1 MNRTKAVRLVLSA
14 ALLGLIPAG
23 NSGCSSTS
31 MAIKEKFGYAKRE
44 QLVDKVESARDGQQE
59 AKQQFESAL
68 QEFLSVTGTS
78 GGDLEAKYNKLKKE
92 YERSESR
99 ASTVRSRIADVERV
113 GEALFKEWKQE
124 LGQYSNESLRR
135 ASEQQLSTTRGQYDK
150 LVGVMKAASG
160 KMDPVLTAFKDQV
173 LFLKHNLNAQA
184 ISSLQTT
191 ATQIQGDVSALVRDM
206 EASIAEANSFIQQM
220 QAAK

>member
-1 MNRTKAVRLVLSA
+1 MKRATLLMAG
-14 ALLGLIPAG
+14 ALTVILPLAG
-23 NSGCSSTS
+23 PGCSSTS
-31 MAIKEKFGYAKRE
+31 MAIKEQFGYAKRE
-44 QLVDKVESARDGQQE
+44 QLVDKVESARDGQE
-59 AKQQFESAL
+59 AAKQQFESAL

-92 YERSESR
+92 YDRSESR
-99 ASTVRSRIADVERV
+99 AATVRSRITDVERV

-124 LGQYSNESLRR
+124 LTQYSSDALRR
-135 ASEQQLSTTRGQYDK
+135 ASEQQLNTTRTQYDK
-150 LVGVMKAASG
+150 LIGVMKGASS
-160 KMDPVLTAFKDQV
+160 KMDPVLVAFKDQV

-191 ATQIQGDVSALVRDM
+191 AGQIQGDVTALVRDM

>member
-1 MNRTKAVRLVLSA
+1 MTRTCIRLLPIALASLLPAAFSA
-14 ALLGLIPAG
+14 
-23 NSGCSSTS
+23 CSSTS
-31 MAIKEKFGYAKRE
+31 MAIKEQFGYAKRE

-68 QEFLSVTGTS
+68 QEFLSVTGTP
-78 GGDLEAKYNKLKKE
+78 GTELETKYNKLKKE
-92 YERSESR
+92 YDRSESR
-99 ASTVRSRIADVERV
+99 AATVRSRITDVERV

-124 LGQYSNESLRR
+124 LTQYSSDSLRR
-135 ASEQQLSTTRGQYDK
+135 ASEQQLNTTRAQYDK
-150 LVGVMKAASG
+150 LIGVMKTASS

-184 ISSLQTT
+184 ISSLQAT
-191 ATQIQGDVSALVRDM
+191 AGQIQGDVSALVRDM
-206 EASIAEANSFIQQM
+206 EASIAEANTFIQQM

>member
-1 MNRTKAVRLVLSA
+1 MTRTRLILAAVS
-14 ALLGLIPAG
+14 LGLMPAAFT
-23 NSGCSSTS
+23 GCSSTS
-31 MAIKEKFGYAKRE
+31 IAIKEKFGYAKRE

-92 YERSESR
+92 YDRSESR
-99 ASTVRSRIADVERV
+99 AATVRGRITDVERV

-124 LGQYSNESLRR
+124 LTQYSSDSLRQ
-135 ASEQQLSTTRGQYDK
+135 ASEQQLNTTRAQYDK
-150 LVGVMKAASG
+150 LIGVMKAASS
-160 KMDPVLTAFKDQV
+160 KMDPVLVAFKDQV

-184 ISSLQTT
+184 ISSLQNT
-191 ATQIQGDVSALVRDM
+191 AGQIQVDVSSLVRDM
-206 EASIAEANSFIQQM
+206 EASIAEADTVIQQM
-220 QAAK
+220 QTPK

>member
-1 MNRTKAVRLVLSA
+1 MTRTCVRLFPIAVATLLPAAFSA
-14 ALLGLIPAG
+14 
-23 NSGCSSTS
+23 CSSTS
-31 MAIKEKFGYAKRE
+31 MAIKEQFGYAKRE

-68 QEFLSVTGTS
+68 QEFLSVTGTP
-78 GGDLEAKYNKLKKE
+78 GTELETKYNKLKKE
-92 YERSESR
+92 YDRSESR
-99 ASTVRSRIADVERV
+99 AATVRSRITDVERV

-124 LGQYSNESLRR
+124 LTQYSSDSLRR
-135 ASEQQLSTTRGQYDK
+135 ASEQQLNTTRTQYDK
-150 LVGVMKAASG
+150 LIGVMKAASS

-184 ISSLQTT
+184 ISSLQAT
-191 ATQIQGDVSALVRDM
+191 AGQIQGDVSALVRDM